1 MNWRSNISVVLACFV
16 SLGII
21 SCRTQQNADIRIGV
35 AQFIDQPA
43 LDQTRAGFM
52 QEMGRLGMSTPKVTF
67 EYQNAQGSM
76 SDAAVIADRFAQ
88 GKYDL
93 VFSLATPMTQVMKR
107 AMVGRS
113 TPIIFGAITDPV
125 SAGLVSSMSHPGGG
139 ITGTSDRW
147 PYEEQ
152 MKLIRILLP
161 KADTVCVVFNPGEDN
176 SKYAME
182 QTRPAA
188 SAYHLKLIE
197 SAVSVTADVYAAADA
212 IAGRCS
218 AFYVPADNIAMA
230 SAQTIVRVANLHN
243 IPVFAGDPETFK
255 AGCVAGLGVS
265 YYDLG
270 VQAAQIARR
279 VLVEHIPAGDIPVV
293 TSQAPLLMIDKQVA
307 KRFNIAIPDNLSELL
322 KGQ

>member
-1 MNWRSNISVVLACFV
+1 MSWKSIMAVVAACLTPLATN
-16 SLGII
+16 G
-21 SCRTQQNADIRIGV
+21 CRTQNTSAIRVGI

-52 QEMGRLGMSTPKVTF
+52 QEMARLGMSAPKVSF
-67 EYQNAQGSM
+67 DYQNAQGNM

-107 AMVGRS
+107 AMAGKQ

-125 SAGLVSSMSHPGGG
+125 SAGLISSMAHPGGN

-152 MKLIRILLP
+152 MKLIRVLLP
-161 KADTVCVVFNPGEDN
+161 KASNVCVVFNPGEDN

-188 SAYHLKLIE
+188 SAYHLKLVE
-197 SAVSVTADVYAAADA
+197 GAVSVTADVYAAADA
-212 IAGRCS
+212 IAGRCN

-270 VQAAQIARR
+270 VQAARIAQR
-279 VLVEHIPAGDIPVV
+279 VLVEHVSAGEIPVV
-293 TSQAPLLMIDKQVA
+293 TSQAPTLMIDKQIA
-307 KRFNIAIPDNLSELL
+307 KHFNITIPDNLSKLL